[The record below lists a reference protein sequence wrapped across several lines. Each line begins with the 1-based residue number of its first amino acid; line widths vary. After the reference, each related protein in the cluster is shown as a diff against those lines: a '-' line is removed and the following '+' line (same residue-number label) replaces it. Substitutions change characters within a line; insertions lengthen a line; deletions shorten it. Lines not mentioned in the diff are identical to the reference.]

1 MECEIYVGLCCNKE
15 KETRESS
22 AHQNAV
28 AGCRQ
33 KLVSRD
39 YRKLSRKWNLLAQA
53 VSDFKWVIKIT
64 GKHKGQSL
72 GDCLVEVP
80 LEWCRG
86 LDCVTKIQVRAH
98 HTNCFLRVQMWFS
111 ISNKFSQGFA
121 VKKQR
126 CLGQKWLRHGKSLW
140 NKVVVSRCRHLYHF

>member
-39 YRKLSRKWNLLAQA
+39 YRTLSRKWNLLAQA
-53 VSDFKWVIKIT
+53 VSDLKWVIKIT

-80 LEWCRG
+80 LKWYRG
-86 LDCVTKIQVRAH
+86 RDCMTKIQVTAQQ
-98 HTNCFLRVQMWFS
+98 NVLF
-111 ISNKFSQGFA
+111 
-121 VKKQR
+121 
-126 CLGQKWLRHGKSLW
+126 KSAD
-140 NKVVVSRCRHLYHF
+140 VVVDL